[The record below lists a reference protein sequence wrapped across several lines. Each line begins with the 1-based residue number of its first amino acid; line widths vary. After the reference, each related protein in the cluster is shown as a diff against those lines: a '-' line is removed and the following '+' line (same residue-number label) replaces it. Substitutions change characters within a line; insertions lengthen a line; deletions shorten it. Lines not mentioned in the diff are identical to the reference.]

1 MSIEPHKPIPWPV
14 HVQPSNR
21 SYILDKD
28 GLLVN
33 AYQEKMANGDI
44 HTIKRPCFVPWVGAT
59 GGVIGL
65 GKGAHQRLF
74 TSNVTVYRVTDGAT
88 LGAMGGSDHIAPCTY
103 ADLDFASTDTFI
115 NGGFL
120 GGNNFHIAGAS
131 ALTVISGPQTNDAG
145 PYAPGVVWL
154 NGTVYVMTYA
164 GRIYGSNVGVY
175 TTWAAGN
182 VISTNVNASLGMA
195 LAKQKV
201 YVIAFSR
208 FAVTVFYDAGN
219 ASGSPLSLLP
229 GGQSSIGLYDH
240 NTLQSIGDDLYWV
253 GTPSTVSLGVYK
265 MSDLKITKISTP
277 AVDRILMLSQYTT
290 YPYIAGSFTGANPAT
305 RSLSLATFGHR
316 YYVLNLYSVGYSLVY
331 DTDMGIWY
339 IWQTAGGQALPYFTP
354 LTYGGNLSTES
365 YAAIAVPELSRFQ
378 GSNGALYAFNPVL
391 YSDVDGV
398 PQVRIVTDNFDAGT
412 SVKKVFKRFDF
423 MADQAP
429 GSFMSIQHTEDDY
442 QSWSALRTIDLNVKH
457 PHLLNLGTFRRR
469 AYRMYHQSNTP
480 FRLRGAMAH
489 LMPGSI

>member
-14 HVQPSNR
+14 HIQPSNR
-21 SYILDKD
+21 GSVLDKD

-44 HTIKRPCFVPWVGAT
+44 HTIKRPVFEPWVGAT

-74 TSNVTVYRVTDGAT
+74 TSNITIYRVTDGAT
-88 LGAMGGSDHIAPCTY
+88 LGPMVGASDHIAPCTY
-103 ADLDFASTDTFI
+103 ADLDFASTDTFV

-120 GGNNFHIAGAS
+120 TGNFYIAGAS
-131 ALTVISGPQTNDAG
+131 SVTPVTGPQAFDGG

-164 GRIYGSNVGVY
+164 GKIYGSNVGAY
-175 TTWAAGN
+175 TTWASGN

-201 YVIAFSR
+201 YVVAFSR
-208 FAVTVFYDAGN
+208 FSITVFYDAGN

-229 GGQSSIGLYDH
+229 GGQSSIGLYDN

-253 GTPSTVSLGVYK
+253 GSPSTVSLGVYK
-265 MSDLKITKISTP
+265 MSDLKVTKISTP
-277 AVDRILMLSQYTT
+277 AVDRILALATYVT
-290 YPYIAGSFTGANPAT
+290 YPYIAGSWPGAMPST
-305 RSLSLATFGHR
+305 RSLSLATLGHR
-316 YYVLNLYSVGYSLVY
+316 YYVLNMYSVGYSLVY
-331 DTDMGIWY
+331 DTDMGVWY
-339 IWQTAGGQALPYFTP
+339 IWQTPAGAALPYFTP

-365 YAAIAVPELSRFQ
+365 YAALAQPELNRFQ
-378 GSNGALYAFNPVL
+378 SQTGALYRFNP
-391 YSDVDGV
+391 YAYTDVDGI
-398 PQVRIVTDNFDAGT
+398 PQVRITTDNFDAGT

-429 GSFMSIQHTEDDY
+429 GSNMHVQHTEDDY
-442 QSWSALRTIDLNVKH
+442 QTWSALRIVDLNVKH

-469 AYRMYHQSNTP
+469 AYRIFHQANTP

-489 LMPGSI
+489 LMPGSL